1 MRIIL
6 LAVALGLFAC
16 GLNAQEVDTLK
27 NYVLDEV
34 RVTSTRMNTRLKNIP
49 QKVEIIDGMEI
60 NSIPAENLADVLK
73 KKTNLDIVQYPG
85 MSSSI
90 GMRGFSPTAHARSY
104 TLLLINGK
112 PAGTTN
118 LSSFNTQSLDRVE
131 IIKGPNSVLYGS
143 DAMGGV
149 INLITKKGTALT
161 RGSASV
167 KAGSFA
173 NIKYNAEVSGS
184 LDDKTRFA
192 MGFSRNEQKQD
203 YRIGKNNL
211 LSLSNKETF
220 MLDKASYG
228 DIMRN
233 SQFQSTHING
243 ELTRQLSDNWSLGG
257 EAMYMQANDIETPGN
272 YWGTYGH
279 SKKDINR
286 LNLYGN
292 LEGKLKSQTI
302 RFNPYLTSENVV
314 DYTDNTDDGFGS
326 FRRHIQEYGY
336 KMQDIINLGK
346 LNLLVGTDLDI
357 YDYKS
362 ERFKEKA
369 TPTNPY
375 TPDHKNSKAAVF
387 SQLAYSKGE
396 FIVNAGARF
405 DYITYS
411 IVRNDSLKGT
421 GGKENY
427 YAFNPSLGAQYTFP
441 FNLKLHTSFGT
452 AYSVPDAFKVAGYYS
467 VSEYFADWDFWW
479 TNSYIGNPDLK
490 PEKSATY
497 DFGLNYSDPNN
508 LLSVDV
514 TYFHTNHTDKI
525 VEYATGIDTLS
536 YKNANDAIASGFE
549 YLFTTNLGVLFD
561 NRFKMELYANFT
573 HMLRNEEDLALTD
586 VNGADSV
593 VTRHM
598 LYTRRSNGNFGVHF
612 DTYHGFSTRL
622 HGRYIGS
629 RLEADNYSGLRPG
642 IQDEDY
648 YTEGGYSLADKIL
661 EHPDHFVFDYSVYYT
676 VQKNKKIG
684 ITISNLFDENYTE
697 KDAYHM
703 PGRMLIGSFT
713 YTF

>member
-1 MRIIL
+1 MKRLL
-6 LAVALGLFAC
+6 LALALFQVLWN
-16 GLNAQEVDTLK
+16 LNAQEADSIK
-27 NYVLDEV
+27 NYVLEEIK
-34 RVTSTRMNTRLKNIP
+34 VTSTRMNTRLKDIP
-49 QKVEIIDGMEI
+49 QKVEIINGLEI
-60 NSIPAENLADVLK
+60 NSIPAENLAEVLK

-90 GMRGFSPTAHARSY
+90 GMRGFSPSAHTRSY

-118 LSSFNTQSLDRVE
+118 LSSINTQSLDRIE
-131 IIKGPNSVLYGS
+131 IIKGPNSALYGS

-149 INLITKKGTALT
+149 INLITKKGTSLT

-167 KAGSFA
+167 RAGSFA
-173 NIKYNAEVSGS
+173 NIKYSGDVSGA
-184 LDDKTRFA
+184 LDDKTTFA

-203 YRIGKNNL
+203 YRIGNNNL
-211 LSLSNKETF
+211 LSLTNKETN

-233 SQFQSTHING
+233 SKFQSTHING
-243 ELTRQLSDNWSLGG
+243 ELTRQLNTVWSLGG

-272 YWGTYGH
+272 YWGSYGH
-279 SKKDINR
+279 SKKDIGR

-292 LEGKLKSQTI
+292 LEGNLNAQTI
-302 RFNPYLTSENVV
+302 RINPYYTSEDVI

-326 FRRHIQEYGY
+326 FKRQIQEYGY
-336 KMQDIINLGK
+336 KMQDIISLGK

-357 YDYKS
+357 HDYKS
-362 ERFKEKA
+362 ERFEDKA

-375 TPDHKNSKAAVF
+375 TPNHKNSKAAAF
-387 SQLAYSKGE
+387 SQLSYTNKE
-396 FIVNAGARF
+396 LIINAGARF

-411 IVRNDSLKGT
+411 IAQNDSLNGT
-421 GGKENY
+421 GGKENFN
-427 YAFNPSLGAQYTFP
+427 AFNPSVGAQYTFP

-490 PEKSATY
+490 PEKSATF
-497 DFGLNYSDPNN
+497 DLGLNYAHPNN
-508 LLSVDV
+508 LFSVDV
-514 TYFHTNHTDKI
+514 SYFHTNHTDKI
-525 VEYATGIDTLS
+525 VEYAYGLDTLS
-536 YKNANDAIASGFE
+536 YKNANDAVASGFE
-549 YLFTTNLGVLFD
+549 YLFTSNLGALFND
-561 NRFKMELYANFT
+561 RFKLEFYANFT
-573 HMLRNEEDLALTD
+573 QMLKNEEDLALTD
-586 VNGADSV
+586 ATGADSI

-598 LYTRRSNGNFGVHF
+598 LYTRKSNGNFGVHF
-612 DTYHGFSTRL
+612 DTYKGFSTRL

-629 RLEADNYSGLRPG
+629 RLEADNYSGFRPG
-642 IQDEDY
+642 IHDEDY

-676 VQKNKKIG
+676 VQKNKKFG
-684 ITISNLFDENYTE
+684 ITLSNVFDENYTE
-697 KDAYHM
+697 KDVYHM
-703 PGRMLIGSFT
+703 PGRMIVGSFS